1 MINSQYVQLIK
12 FHIYCQVFVM
22 DPSRT
27 LSIHL
32 RLLVYYC
39 GNYSFTFFFDILCN
53 ECCMI
58 YVEYLCFAFVYVF
71 VFFSYPFNS
80 LSLAGRTL
88 PDGYSSWEEIWVAC
102 FLTCFGAPVH
112 QHPTLK
118 DTASLCPMFPHLLQ
132 LQLIGNI
139 TEGRKLGRK
148 AWCFVWVEKECVWK
162 VKSMGYSL
170 DIFLWWATI

>member
-1 MINSQYVQLIK
+1 MYTVNISIKIYVNNEQTGNLFLFNQETFNHKWLRKWFLFQFYLISLLLNYQDLIILINVREMINSQYVQLIK

-58 YVEYLCFAFVYVF
+58 YVEYLCFAFMYVF

-88 PDGYSSWEEIWVAC
+88 PDGYSSWEEI
-102 FLTCFGAPVH
+102 
-112 QHPTLK
+112 
-118 DTASLCPMFPHLLQ
+118 
-132 LQLIGNI
+132 
-139 TEGRKLGRK
+139 
-148 AWCFVWVEKECVWK
+148 
-162 VKSMGYSL
+162 
-170 DIFLWWATI
+170 